1 MAWRVYLVRRSV
13 LCVLSMRVPF
23 ISVQFS
29 DSVQK
34 PVNVK
39 ILTIELSDRFIII
52 SLTLKINS
60 VFRKGHI
67 IAVAGKGGVG
77 KTTLTGLLIQ
87 YLCESGKKPVL
98 AVDADANANLNE
110 VLGVGIECTLGELR
124 EEIERA
130 GVDSRYQIPVGM
142 TKQAYL
148 EARLAD
154 AITEEDD
161 YDLMVMG
168 RTQGQGCYCFVNG
181 LVQTQIQKLQ
191 SNYPYVVVDNEAGME
206 HISRGLIPTMEIA
219 ILVSDCSRRG
229 VQAAGRIAALMKELN
244 FKPKTVGLIVNRAP
258 EGKLDAGTME
268 EIEKQGLTL
277 LGVVPQ
283 DQDVYQY
290 DCDGKP
296 IVRLPKDSPVR
307 SALHDIVQ
315 KLGL

>member
-1 MAWRVYLVRRSV
+1 M
-13 LCVLSMRVPF
+13 
-23 ISVQFS
+23 
-29 DSVQK
+29 
-34 PVNVK
+34 
-39 ILTIELSDRFIII
+39 
-52 SLTLKINS
+52 
-60 VFRKGHI
+60 GHI

-268 EIEKQGLTL
+268 EVEKQCLTL